1 MKCRSVAYVL
11 TALVCG
17 TGLVA
22 CGGDDEGGKDDKTV
36 AGAERTTSP
45 KPSPSSPSS
54 KPPAGKPEIRLP
66 GDISMTFE
74 SVRTGDV
81 AKDAALADS
90 AQRMRALN
98 ADIAGTDPGG
108 KALAAYTTGQATEA
122 SASWIN
128 QFTDAGL
135 TITGAFRYYDR
146 KVTLNDDGTA
156 SVVFCADESKAF
168 AKEKKTGKV
177 RRTTPSDED
186 FIIYN
191 TRLAKNADGIW
202 QTTQVF
208 SKAGVK
214 QCVR

>member
-1 MKCRSVAYVL
+1 MYVL

-17 TGLVA
+17 AGLVA
-22 CGGDDEGGKDDKTV
+22 CGSDGGGGKDDKAV
-36 AGAERTTSP
+36 AGADQETARP
-45 KPSPSSPSS
+45 APSPSATPSQS
-54 KPPAGKPEIRLP
+54 AVRRPEIKLP
-66 GDISMTFE
+66 KDISMTFE
-74 SVRTGDV
+74 GGKTGDAV
-81 AKDAALADS
+81 KDAALADS
-90 AQRMRALN
+90 AERMRALN

-108 KALAAYTTGQATEA
+108 KALAVYNTGRATEA
-122 SASWIN
+122 AASWIN
-128 QFTDAGL
+128 QFKDADL
-135 TITGAFRYYDR
+135 TITGDFQYYDR

-156 SVVFCADESKAF
+156 SVVFCADESKAY

-202 QTTQVF
+202 QTTQVI